1 MQYKRQYKSVTP
13 QLQYGHGMP
22 VFHGVYD
29 QRGHGLGSFLGS
41 LAKKAMPLLKMVGK
55 RALGTG
61 LQIAQDVIKGRNIK
75 QSIQHRGK
83 DAVKRAG
90 SDVLGKLNRDIFGSP
105 EDAKYDD
112 GPPLSRKARVIK
124 QQARLN
130 SKPRLKKKRIKGSKK
145 RNRSHKARKA
155 SKDIF
160 E

>member
-1 MQYKRQYKSVTP
+1 MHYRRQYKSVTP
-13 QLQYGHGMP
+13 QLQYGHGLP

-75 QSIQHRGK
+75 QSIQHRAK
-83 DAVKRAG
+83 DAAKRAG

-105 EDAKYDD
+105 EDDD
-112 GPPLSRKARVIK
+112 GPPPSRKARVVK
-124 QQARLN
+124 QQSRLN
-130 SKPRLKKKRIKGSKK
+130 SKPRQKKKRIKDSKK
-145 RNRSHKARKA
+145 RNRSHKARKT
-155 SKDIF
+155 SGDIF